1 MLKILSSL
9 WAKYQ
14 QPEQFKDDRNE
25 VRIGDTVVAHIKMT
39 LKSKVTKKMTAAQK
53 QALKRELES
62 GKSMEE
68 IMESKLKAQP
78 FRGVVIAIKGHGANK
93 MITIRKI
100 GVHGIGVE
108 RIIPLYSRVLEKLEI
123 IKKGKVR
130 RSKLYYL
137 RSRVGK
143 RAVAVKFR
151 DERNKANNTVSNIQP
166 QKLSDG
172 ETE

>member
-1 MLKILSSL
+1 MLKVLNLL
-9 WAKYQ
+9 WNKYQ
-14 QPEQFKDDRNE
+14 QPQQFKDDRNN
-25 VRIGDTVVAHIKMT
+25 VKVGDTVVAHIKMT

-78 FRGVVIAIKGHGANK
+78 FRGVVIAVKGQGTNK

-137 RSRVGK
+137 RGRVGK
-143 RAVAVKFR
+143 RAMAVKFR
-151 DERNKANNTVSNIQP
+151 DDRNKANSTNSVTQ
-166 QKLSDG
+166 
-172 ETE
+172 E